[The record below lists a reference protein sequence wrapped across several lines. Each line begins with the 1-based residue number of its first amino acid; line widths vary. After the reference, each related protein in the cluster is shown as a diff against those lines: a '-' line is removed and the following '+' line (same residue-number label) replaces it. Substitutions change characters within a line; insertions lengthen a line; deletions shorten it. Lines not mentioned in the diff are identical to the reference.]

1 MDFWLSIAFPYCWQT
16 NNILNYP
23 TRCAQYPQLSVLFL
37 QPALSRVALVVA
49 HLVNEHMA
57 GVIVEQP
64 YQCKIDFIT
73 PAFSSI
79 SKCHFPEV
87 AVPSNSQQILHHFFP
102 PQTEAVQKVSDEATE
117 LAHSVSGL
125 ARGSSKYSNS
135 SKQMVP

>member
-1 MDFWLSIAFPYCWQT
+1 M
-16 NNILNYP
+16 
-23 TRCAQYPQLSVLFL
+23 
-37 QPALSRVALVVA
+37 VA

-57 GVIVEQP
+57 GVIVEHP

-87 AVPSNSQQILHHFFP
+87 AVPSNSQQIRYHFFP
-102 PQTEAVQKVSDEATE
+102 PQAEAVQKSLSNEATE